1 MYHAEYKFSLNI
13 ADKMLK
19 EMMEALSQPVPFWEG
34 IFVTTMTL
42 DSPAPLTQEQSDE
55 FIRVCKEKL
64 MGTELAEQYVVV
76 GVNYVGVFNQY
87 RYEPGGCDAEEKN
100 NEEKDE
106 ES

>member
-19 EMMEALSQPVPFWEG
+19 EMMEAMSQPVPFWEG

-42 DSPAPLTQEQSDE
+42 DSPTPLTQEQSDE

-87 RYEPGGCDAEEKN
+87 RYEPDSDNSEG
-100 NEEKDE
+100 
-106 ES
+106 